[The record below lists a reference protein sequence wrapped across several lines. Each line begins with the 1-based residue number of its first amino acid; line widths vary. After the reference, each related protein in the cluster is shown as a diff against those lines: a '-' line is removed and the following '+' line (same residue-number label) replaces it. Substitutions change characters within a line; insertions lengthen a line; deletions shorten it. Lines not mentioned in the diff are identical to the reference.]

1 MTPRSL
7 PIRLP
12 RRLAIAG
19 LAAVLT
25 LAAGCKSKDGG
36 NAAATKPRD
45 PLVFGPTRIP
55 QQNLPVPER
64 GGLGTKGKTDPL
76 IGSPTGRPGDKTGV
90 GYSDDPER
98 FKGTYIPSPS
108 STPAALA
115 GKPRDSGELKIDDG
129 NTGVPL
135 QPTGGTRP
143 QPAEGDPTTSVDT
156 LFAELEKYG
165 VGREDRSLMRDNGQY
180 VFRATVPISGTG
192 ARRQYEGL
200 GATAYEA
207 VKGVLDNVIADRK

>member
-1 MTPRSL
+1 MTLPRL
-7 PIRLP
+7 RIRLHC
-12 RRLAIAG
+12 RQSLAG
-19 LAAVLT
+19 LLT
-25 LAAGCKSKDGG
+25 LLAVVAGCKSKDGG
-36 NAAATKPRD
+36 NAATTKPRD
-45 PLVFGPTRIP
+45 PLVFGPSRIP

-64 GGLGTKGKTDPL
+64 GGVGSKGKTDPL
-76 IGSPTGRPGDKTGV
+76 IGSPTGRPGDKAGV

-115 GKPRDSGELKIDDG
+115 GKLRESGELKIADG
-129 NTGVPL
+129 SSSVPL
-135 QPTGGTRP
+135 QPVGGTV
-143 QPAEGDPTTSVDT
+143 PAAGEDPATGVDA
-156 LFAELEKYG
+156 LLAELEKYG
-165 VGREDRSLMRDNGQY
+165 VQREDRTLLREEGRY
-180 VFRATVPISGTG
+180 VFRATVPINGDG